1 MFRPRR
7 VYFEPEALN
16 YPLGQKLLKMFR
28 SSNTPVHFTSSHN
41 RVTGIPGKGPQ
52 KAYYEGKHTLVVGIR
67 KTSKFQTCRP
77 SAHYQLPLV
86 TGCPGM
92 CEYCYLATNMGK
104 KPYIRIYVNIEEI
117 LEWTREHI
125 AAREPEETVFE
136 GAATSDPVP
145 VEPYTGA
152 LARTIE
158 FFSTQSH
165 GRFRFVTK
173 FDDLES
179 ILTARHEGKTEVR
192 FSINAAPIIAQ
203 YEHGTP
209 SLEKRLMAA
218 KRVRDAGYPLGFL
231 VAPIMVFDNW
241 QYEYSRMFAEVRKVL
256 GDTGPV
262 SFEFITHRFT
272 KRAKSQ
278 ILSVFPRTSL
288 DMDENNRRFKY
299 GQFGYG
305 KYVYPS
311 EIMAELNEFFTDQ
324 ANRVSDQVTVLY
336 NV

>member
-1 MFRPRR
+1 LFHPRR
-7 VYFEPEALN
+7 VYFEPRALD
-16 YPLGQKLLKMFR
+16 YPLGQKLLETFR
-28 SSNTPVHFTSSHN
+28 SSGTPVHFTPSHN

-52 KAYYEGKHTLVVGIR
+52 KSFFEGKHTLVVGVR
-67 KTSKFQTCRP
+67 KTPKFQTCRP

-86 TGCPGM
+86 TGCPGL
-92 CEYCYLATNMGK
+92 CEYCYLSTTMGK
-104 KPYIRIYVNIEEI
+104 KPYIRVYVNVDEI

-125 AAREPEETVFE
+125 AARSPEVTVFE

-145 VEPYTGA
+145 VEPYTGS

-158 FFSTQSH
+158 FFGQQSL

-173 FDDLES
+173 YDDLES

-192 FSINAAPIIAQ
+192 FSINAAHIIKQ
-203 YEHGTP
+203 FEHGTP
-209 SLEKRLMAA
+209 SLEKRLEAA
-218 KRVRDAGYPLGFL
+218 RQVRAAGYPLGFL
-231 VAPIMVFDNW
+231 VAPIMMLDDW
-241 QYEYSRMFAEVRKVL
+241 QYEYSRMFDEVRRVL
-256 GDTGPV
+256 GESGPL

-278 ILSVFPRTSL
+278 ILSVFPQTSL
-288 DMDENNRRFKY
+288 DMDENRRRFKY

-305 KYVYPS
+305 KYVYPPDT
-311 EIMAELNEFFTDQ
+311 MAELKEFFTAQ
-324 ANRVSDQVTVLY
+324 ANQVSDQARILY